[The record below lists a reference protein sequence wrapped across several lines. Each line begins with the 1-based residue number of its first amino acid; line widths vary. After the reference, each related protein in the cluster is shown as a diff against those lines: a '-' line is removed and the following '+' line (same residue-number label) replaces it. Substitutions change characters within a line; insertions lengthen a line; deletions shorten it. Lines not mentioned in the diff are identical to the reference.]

1 MKYLIIISIFDIFLF
16 IKYYINKKITYS
28 NYLYNTFFNYLLF
41 RKTIIV
47 LLFEER
53 GKKKINK
60 ILYTK

>member
-16 IKYYINKKITYS
+16 IKYYINKKIIYS

-53 GKKKINK
+53 GKKR
-60 ILYTK
+60 